1 MTPKG
6 HEDISSHSTRA
17 RAWAPASLSNLG
29 PGFDCLG
36 VAIEPWGDSV
46 EARHNDSDK
55 VRINYHPNS
64 AWQGTT
70 VWEQN
75 TAGVA
80 AKRVLAQLDP
90 SAGVDLTICKGV
102 VPGSGI
108 GSSAASAAA
117 AAWAVN
123 LLFGETLSKKDL
135 VSAVLAGEMV
145 ASGSMHGDN
154 VLPSLFGGI
163 IISSSTDPEIF
174 KRVKLAEVPFLAV
187 CLPGMEVLTKDARDR
202 LPTKVSLEDAISNAS
217 TLALMVA
224 ALMEGDWKTVGR
236 QMMNDRIVEP
246 VRAELLSAYADI
258 RKSAMHL
265 GAYGCALSGSGPT
278 MFALAESEPAAERIL
293 EGMIA
298 AADSFNISVTGK
310 ISGIDETGARRFEE

>member
-1 MTPKG
+1 MTPEG
-6 HEDISSHSTRA
+6 HEPSSSRSKRA
-17 RAWAPASLSNLG
+17 CAWAPASLSNLG

-46 EARHNDSDK
+46 EACFNDSREI
-55 VRINYHPNS
+55 RISYHPNS
-64 AWQGTT
+64 AWQGKTE
-70 VWEQN
+70 WINN

-80 AKRVLAQLDP
+80 AKNVLALLDL
-90 SAGVDLTICKGV
+90 SSGVDLTICKGA

-123 LLFGETLSKKDL
+123 LLTGETLHKEDL
-135 VSAVLAGEMV
+135 VGAVLQGEMV

-163 IISSSTDPEIF
+163 VISSSSDPQLFRRIKSTES
-174 KRVKLAEVPFLAV
+174 PFLAV
-187 CLPGMEVLTKDARDR
+187 CLPAIKVLTKAARDR
-202 LPTKVSLEDAISNAS
+202 LPKEVSLEDAVSNAS
-217 TLALMVA
+217 SLAVMVA
-224 ALMEGDWKTVGR
+224 ALFEGDWKTVGR

-246 VRAELLSAYADI
+246 VRAELFSAYADV
-258 RKSAMHL
+258 RRSAIEL
-265 GAYGCALSGSGPT
+265 GAFGCALSGSGPA
-278 MFALAESEPAAERIL
+278 MFAVAESKAAAERIL

-298 AADSFNISVTGK
+298 ATGA
-310 ISGIDETGARRFEE
+310 SGIAATGSITGIDITGARPFEE